1 MPYPQ
6 LAYVL
11 PQLSRLDGRR
21 ATVGHGMSPVLSEA
35 HDLGIGWGYSDLG
48 SEDADN
54 LTAALAT
61 RHHQRP
67 TPSVRR

>member
-21 ATVGHGMSPVLSEA
+21 ATVGHGMPPVLSEA

-61 RHHQRP
+61 RHH
-67 TPSVRR
+67 